1 MEVLM
6 RNCTVMVLW
15 LCGHCL
21 NAQDTLKLSLLFVGD
36 IMQHESQMKAAYDP
50 ASGKYIYD
58 STFKHIKP
66 IISSADLAI
75 ANLELTLAG
84 KPYTGYPAFSAPD
97 ELLPAI
103 KDAGFD
109 VLVTANNHSV
119 DKGTRGL
126 ERTLR
131 LLDSLDI
138 PHTGTFIDTLDYLNH
153 YPLILE
159 RNGIKLSLLNYTYGT
174 NGIRVR
180 PPAIVNPIDTARIR
194 KDLMK
199 AAAQKTDAVIVFF
212 HWGEEYTSM
221 PSDGQKDLAAFC
233 LRHGAK
239 LVIGSHP
246 HVVQPMMWDR
256 AADQVIVYSLG
267 NFISGQRARYRNG
280 GAIAHIDL
288 HKVMR
293 PDSTSTTS
301 VADVSYSLV
310 WVYRAADTQKTFK
323 LIPVDEAS
331 DTTLVSGPNSRALM
345 REFVKDAR
353 SLLDREN
360 HGIQERG
367 RPPKSN

>member
-1 MEVLM
+1 M
-6 RNCTVMVLW
+6 RNGVVMLLW
-15 LCGHCL
+15 LCSHSL
-21 NAQDTLKLSLLFVGD
+21 LAQDTLNLSLLFVGD

-50 ASGKYIYD
+50 ATGTYSYD
-58 STFKHIKP
+58 STFRHIKP
-66 IISSADLAI
+66 IISSADLAL

-84 KPYTGYPAFSAPD
+84 RPYTGYPAFSAPD

-131 LLDSLDI
+131 LLDSLGI
-138 PHTGTFIDTLDYLNH
+138 PHTGTFSDTLEYLNH

-159 RNGIKLSLLNYTYGT
+159 RNGIRLSLLNYTYGT

-194 KDLMK
+194 KDLIK
-199 AAAQKTDAVIVFF
+199 AATQKTDAVIVFF
-212 HWGEEYTSM
+212 HWGEEYVSM
-221 PSDGQKDLAAFC
+221 PGDDQKNLAAFC
-233 LRHGAK
+233 LKHGAK

-246 HVVQPMMWDR
+246 HVVQPMIWDR
-256 AADQVIVYSLG
+256 AADQVVVYSLG
-267 NFISGQRARYRNG
+267 NFISGQRARYRNA
-280 GAIAHIDL
+280 GAIAHINL
-288 HKVMR
+288 RKVTR
-293 PDSTSTTS
+293 PDSTTTTS
-301 VADVSYSLV
+301 VADASYSLV
-310 WVYRAADTQKTFK
+310 WVYRAADTRKSFI
-323 LIPVDEAS
+323 LIPVEGSS

-360 HGIQERG
+360 QGIQERRG
-367 RPPKSN
+367 LPKGN

>member
-1 MEVLM
+1 MKKYAVTL
-6 RNCTVMVLW
+6 LW
-15 LCGHCL
+15 LCAQAHGL
-21 NAQDTLKLSLLFVGD
+21 LAQDTLKLSLLFVGD
-36 IMQHESQMKAAYDP
+36 IMQHESQIKAAYDKVTGVY
-50 ASGKYIYD
+50 SYD
-58 STFKHIKP
+58 STFKLIKP
-66 IISSADLAI
+66 IISAADLAI

-97 ELLPAI
+97 ELLPAV

-138 PHTGTFIDTLDYLNH
+138 RHTGTFSDTLDFLNH

-180 PPAIVNPIDTARIR
+180 TPAIVNPIDTSRIR

-212 HWGEEYTSM
+212 HWGEEYISM
-221 PSDGQKDLAAFC
+221 PGDRQKELAGFC
-233 LRHGAK
+233 LKLGAK

-246 HVVQPMMWDR
+246 HVVQPMRWDR
-256 AADQVIVYSLG
+256 ATDQVIVYSLG

-288 HKVMR
+288 QKVIQ
-293 PDSTSTTS
+293 PDHSSFTS
-301 VADVSYSLV
+301 VADASYSLV
-310 WVYRAADTQKTFK
+310 WVYRAADARRTFK
-323 LIPVDEAS
+323 LIPVTEDS

-345 REFVKDAR
+345 REFIEDTR
-353 SLLDREN
+353 SLLEKEN
-360 HGIQERG
+360 LGVRERG